1 MLARVQN
8 DREDRA
14 AYESLMQQLV
24 LAQFGFGEFSR
35 EILDYFG
42 LAGLDGVLDDDVN
55 ANFCSLLLIAE
66 YRDSC
71 QQRLRQRMQ
80 LLEEKKILQKEEKK
94 KKTATLK
101 MTKSLVAATRAN
113 TYIDVG
119 SLAVL
124 HEDIL
129 FRILKYFE
137 IHELYGYLLLVNK
150 AFYSLVTHMNFDE
163 YVVDFIKAM
172 RTKKNRNQT
181 VFFKILNTIKNKEE
195 ITQLV
200 VGDFKFTDGTWAKLV
215 TTCPNLTHLT
225 FAYTKKLGK
234 TNFKELKDMKLQYLK
249 QNGYRITETN
259 YLELIRNT
267 GESLKHMDIDILS
280 PFLDTGVSD
289 QLLTTIATKCSNLL
303 SPK

>member
-1 MLARVQN
+1 MEVLIHVRTTHTHLIQHISHTMRARIQN

-14 AYESLMQQLV
+14 AHLLLLQQLSHYGRV
-24 LAQFGFGEFSR
+24 IATCAIQGGLNG
-35 EILDYFG
+35 LDEEV
-42 LAGLDGVLDDDVN
+42 DGVLDEVIDPLD
-55 ANFCSLLLIAE
+55 AMAQ

-71 QQRLRQRMQ
+71 QERQRQRMQ

-94 KKTATLK
+94 KKTAILK

-129 FRILKYFE
+129 FRILKYFA

-163 YVVDFIKAM
+163 YVVDFRKAM
-172 RTKKNRNQT
+172 RAKKNRNQT
-181 VFFKILNTIKNKEE
+181 AFFKILNTIKNKEE

-200 VGDFKFTDGTWAKLV
+200 VGNFKFTDSTWAKLV
-215 TTCPNLTHLT
+215 TACPNLIHLIAQVNPS
-225 FAYTKKLGK
+225 FRQ
-234 TNFKELKDMKLQYLK
+234 FICFPEC
-249 QNGYRITETN
+249 ETD
-259 YLELIRNT
+259 R
-267 GESLKHMDIDILS
+267 
-280 PFLDTGVSD
+280 V
-289 QLLTTIATKCSNLL
+289 NL
-303 SPK
+303 